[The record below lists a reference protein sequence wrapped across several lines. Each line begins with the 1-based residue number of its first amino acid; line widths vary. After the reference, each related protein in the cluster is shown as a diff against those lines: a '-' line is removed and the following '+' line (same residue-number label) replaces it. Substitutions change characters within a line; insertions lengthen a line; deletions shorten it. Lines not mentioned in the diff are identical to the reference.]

1 MLGNVQSKSC
11 HILSI
16 AAPWF
21 AGLVDVSAQVPPDR
35 KVVARISWIVH
46 LWASIDMKFDVEV
59 AAGRVV
65 LLVIRH
71 AELYY
76 AVHLVSGSLG
86 VS

>member
-16 AAPWF
+16 AALCF
-21 AGLVDVSAQVPPDR
+21 AGSVDVSAQVPPDR
-35 KVVARISWIVH
+35 KVVVRISRIVH

-65 LLVIRH
+65 LLIIRQE
-71 AELYY
+71 A
-76 AVHLVSGSLG
+76 
-86 VS
+86 